1 MEILDMALMAIKTE
15 WELLQEKTVAALH
28 SLFEDEEKE

>member
-1 MEILDMALMAIKTE
+1 MAIMAIKAE

-28 SLFEDEEKE
+28 SLFEDDEKK